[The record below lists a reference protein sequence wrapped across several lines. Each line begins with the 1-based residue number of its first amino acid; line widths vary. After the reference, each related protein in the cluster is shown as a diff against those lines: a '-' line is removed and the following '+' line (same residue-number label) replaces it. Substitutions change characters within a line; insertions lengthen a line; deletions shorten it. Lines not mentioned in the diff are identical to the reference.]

1 MSTLDFGG
9 RIKTLRLSKSMT
21 QEQLAQRLRVSPQAV
36 SKWENGVT
44 LPDIQLLPELSILLG
59 TSIDALFSMTDDKR
73 MERIENMLWDQRFL
87 SREEFEAE
95 ERFLK
100 DKCLEPD
107 AQARATLLLAE
118 LYCKRAREYRELAS
132 PLARKAIGLLPEYDK
147 AAHTAL
153 FEAEGGVFPDWNA
166 VNHHRTIEFYKDF
179 IARHPGQRRAYLWL
193 LDLLIDDGRCE
204 EARAYLAKA
213 DRLET
218 SYRSDLYLGMI
229 LEKEGKPE
237 EASACWERMT
247 QKDPDNWQSWF
258 ARADRLAKRC
268 AYPEAI
274 ALYEKA
280 LALSPRPRF
289 TDPVNAIAQLY
300 EIQGQYEKAVEFY
313 QKEIEIVRE
322 DWNETQ
328 GEAIDEPLR
337 NIARLKEKTAESRPS
352 ESRTAPGRSPSPG
365 PQKV

>member
-132 PLARKAIGLLPEYDK
+132 PLARKALELLPDYEK

-166 VNHHRTIEFYKDF
+166 VNHHRTIAFYQDF
-179 IARHPGQRRAYLWL
+179 ITRHPGQRRAYLWL
-193 LDLLIDDGRCE
+193 LDLLIDDGRCP
-204 EARAYLAKA
+204 EARKYLEKMN
-213 DRLET
+213 RLGE
-218 SYRSDLYLGMI
+218 SYHSDLYLGMI

-237 EASACWERMT
+237 EAAACWERMT

-300 EIQGQYEKAVEFY
+300 EIQGQYEKSVECY
-313 QKEIEIVRE
+313 QKEIEIVRQ

-337 NIARLKEKTAESRPS
+337 NIARLKEKMA
-352 ESRTAPGRSPSPG
+352 
-365 PQKV
+365 K

>member
-73 MERIENMLWDQRFL
+73 MERIDNMLWDQRFL
-87 SREEFEAE
+87 SREEFETE

-153 FEAEGGVFPDWNA
+153 FEAEGGVFPNWND
-166 VNHHRTIEFYKDF
+166 VNHHRTIAFYQDF
-179 IARHPGQRRAYLWL
+179 IARHPSQRRAYLWL
-193 LDLLIDDGRCE
+193 LDLLIDDGRCP
-204 EARAYLAKA
+204 EARKYLEKMN
-213 DRLET
+213 RLGE
-218 SYRSDLYLGMI
+218 SYHSDLYLGMI

-237 EASACWERMT
+237 EAAACWERMT

-300 EIQGQYEKAVEFY
+300 EIQGQYEKAIEFY

-337 NIARLKEKTAESRPS
+337 NIARLKEKMIE
-352 ESRTAPGRSPSPG
+352 
-365 PQKV
+365 

>member
-59 TSIDALFSMTDDKR
+59 ASIDALFSMTDDKR
-73 MERIENMLWDQRFL
+73 MERIDNMLWDQRFL
-87 SREEFEAE
+87 SREEFETE

-132 PLARKAIGLLPEYDK
+132 PLARKALELLPDYEK

-153 FEAEGGVFPDWNA
+153 FEAEGGVFPGWND
-166 VNHHRTIEFYKDF
+166 VNHHRTIAFYQDF

-193 LDLLIDDGRCE
+193 LDLLIDDGRCP
-204 EARAYLAKA
+204 EARKYLEKMN
-213 DRLET
+213 RLGE
-218 SYRSDLYLGMI
+218 SYHSDLYLGMI

-237 EASACWERMT
+237 EAAACWERMT

-258 ARADRLAKRC
+258 ARADRMARRC
-268 AYPEAI
+268 AYAEAV

-280 LALSPRPRF
+280 LELSPRPRF

-300 EIQGQYEKAVEFY
+300 EIQGQYEKAIEFY
-313 QKEIEIVRE
+313 QKEIELVRE

-337 NIARLKEKTAESRPS
+337 NIARLKEKMIE
-352 ESRTAPGRSPSPG
+352 
-365 PQKV
+365 

>member
-1 MSTLDFGG
+1 M
-9 RIKTLRLSKSMT
+9 
-21 QEQLAQRLRVSPQAV
+21 
-36 SKWENGVT
+36 T

-73 MERIENMLWDQRFL
+73 MERIDNMLWDQRFL

-132 PLARKAIGLLPEYDK
+132 PLARKAIDLLPEYDK

-153 FEAEGGVFPDWNA
+153 FEAEGGVFPDWND
-166 VNHHRTIEFYKDF
+166 VNHHRTIAFYQDF
-179 IARHPGQRRAYLWL
+179 IARHPSQRRAYLWL
-193 LDLLIDDGRCE
+193 LDLLIDDGRCP
-204 EARAYLAKA
+204 EARKYLEKMN
-213 DRLET
+213 RLGE
-218 SYRSDLYLGMI
+218 SYHSDLYLGMI

-237 EASACWERMT
+237 EAAACWERMT

-280 LALSPRPRF
+280 LALSSRPRF

-300 EIQGQYEKAVEFY
+300 EIQGQYEKAIEFY

-337 NIARLKEKTAESRPS
+337 NIARLKEKMA
-352 ESRTAPGRSPSPG
+352 
-365 PQKV
+365 K

>member
-73 MERIENMLWDQRFL
+73 MERIDNMLWDQRFL

-132 PLARKAIGLLPEYDK
+132 PLARKAIGLLPDYEK

-153 FEAEGGVFPDWNA
+153 FEAEGGVFPNWND
-166 VNHHRTIEFYKDF
+166 VNHHRTIAFYQDF
-179 IARHPGQRRAYLWL
+179 IARHPSQRRAYLWL
-193 LDLLIDDGRCE
+193 LDLLIDDGRCP
-204 EARAYLAKA
+204 EARKYLEKMN
-213 DRLET
+213 RLGE
-218 SYRSDLYLGMI
+218 SYHSDLYLGMI

-237 EASACWERMT
+237 EAAACWERMT
-247 QKDPDNWQSWF
+247 QKDPDNWLSWF
-258 ARADRLAKRC
+258 ARADRMARRC
-268 AYPEAI
+268 AYAEAV

-280 LALSPRPRF
+280 LELSPRPRF

-300 EIQGQYEKAVEFY
+300 EIQGQYEKAIEFY
-313 QKEIEIVRE
+313 QKEIELVRE

-337 NIARLKEKTAESRPS
+337 NIARLKEKMIE
-352 ESRTAPGRSPSPG
+352 
-365 PQKV
+365 

>member
-73 MERIENMLWDQRFL
+73 MERIDNMLWDQRFL

-132 PLARKAIGLLPEYDK
+132 PLARKALELLPDYEK

-153 FEAEGGVFPDWNA
+153 FEAEGGVFPHWNA
-166 VNHHRTIEFYKDF
+166 VNHHRTIAFYQDF
-179 IARHPGQRRAYLWL
+179 ITRHPGQRRAYLWL
-193 LDLLIDDGRCE
+193 LDLLIDDGRCP
-204 EARAYLAKA
+204 EARKYLEKMN
-213 DRLET
+213 RLGE
-218 SYRSDLYLGMI
+218 SYHSDLYLGMI

-237 EASACWERMT
+237 EAAACWERMT

-337 NIARLKEKTAESRPS
+337 NIARLKEKMIE
-352 ESRTAPGRSPSPG
+352 
-365 PQKV
+365 

>member
-9 RIKTLRLSKSMT
+9 KIKTLRLSKSMT

-153 FEAEGGVFPDWNA
+153 FEAEGGVFPDWND
-166 VNHHRTIEFYKDF
+166 VNHHRTIAFYQDF
-179 IARHPGQRRAYLWL
+179 ITRHPGQRRAYLWL
-193 LDLLIDDGRCE
+193 LDLLIDDGRCP
-204 EARAYLAKA
+204 EARKYLEKMN
-213 DRLET
+213 RLGE
-218 SYRSDLYLGMI
+218 SYHSDLYLGMI

-237 EASACWERMT
+237 EAAACWERMT

-300 EIQGQYEKAVEFY
+300 EIQGQYEKAIEFY

-337 NIARLKEKTAESRPS
+337 NIARLKEKMIE
-352 ESRTAPGRSPSPG
+352 
-365 PQKV
+365 

>member
-73 MERIENMLWDQRFL
+73 MERIDNMLWDQRFL

-132 PLARKAIGLLPEYDK
+132 PLARKALELLPDYEK

-153 FEAEGGVFPDWNA
+153 FEAEGGVFPDWND

-179 IARHPGQRRAYLWL
+179 IARHPGQRRAYFWL
-193 LDLLIDDGRCE
+193 LDLLIDDGRCP
-204 EARAYLAKA
+204 EARKYLEKMN
-213 DRLET
+213 RLGE
-218 SYRSDLYLGMI
+218 SYHSDLYLGMI

-237 EASACWERMT
+237 EAAACWERMT

-337 NIARLKEKTAESRPS
+337 NIARLKEKMA
-352 ESRTAPGRSPSPG
+352 
-365 PQKV
+365 K

>member
-118 LYCKRAREYRELAS
+118 LYCKRAREYRELVS
-132 PLARKAIGLLPEYDK
+132 PLARKALELLPDYEK

-166 VNHHRTIEFYKDF
+166 VNHHRTIAFYQDF
-179 IARHPGQRRAYLWL
+179 ITRHPGQRRAYLWL
-193 LDLLIDDGRCE
+193 LDLLIDDGRCP
-204 EARAYLAKA
+204 EAWKYLEKMN
-213 DRLET
+213 RLGE
-218 SYRSDLYLGMI
+218 SYHSDLYLGMI

-237 EASACWERMT
+237 KAAACWERMT

-258 ARADRLAKRC
+258 ARADRMARRC
-268 AYPEAI
+268 AYAEAV

-280 LALSPRPRF
+280 LELSPRPRF

-300 EIQGQYEKAVEFY
+300 EIQGQYEKAIEFY

-337 NIARLKEKTAESRPS
+337 NIARLKEKMIE
-352 ESRTAPGRSPSPG
+352 
-365 PQKV
+365 

>member
-9 RIKTLRLSKSMT
+9 KIKTLRLSKSMT

-73 MERIENMLWDQRFL
+73 MERIDNMLWDQRFL
-87 SREEFEAE
+87 SREEFETE

-166 VNHHRTIEFYKDF
+166 VNHHRTIAFYQDF
-179 IARHPGQRRAYLWL
+179 IARHPSQRRAYFWL
-193 LDLLIDDGRCE
+193 LDLLIDDGRCP
-204 EARAYLAKA
+204 EARKYLEKMN
-213 DRLET
+213 RLGE
-218 SYRSDLYLGMI
+218 SYHSDLYLGMI

-237 EASACWERMT
+237 EAAACWERMT

-268 AYPEAI
+268 AYAEAVT
-274 ALYEKA
+274 LYEKA

-300 EIQGQYEKAVEFY
+300 EIQGQYEKAIEFY

-337 NIARLKEKTAESRPS
+337 NIARLKEKMIE
-352 ESRTAPGRSPSPG
+352 
-365 PQKV
+365 

>member
-9 RIKTLRLSKSMT
+9 KIKTLRLSKSMT

-73 MERIENMLWDQRFL
+73 MERIDNMLWDQRFL
-87 SREEFEAE
+87 SREEFETE

-166 VNHHRTIEFYKDF
+166 VNHHRTIAFYQDF
-179 IARHPGQRRAYLWL
+179 ITRHPGQRRAYLWL
-193 LDLLIDDGRCE
+193 LDLLIDDGRCP
-204 EARAYLAKA
+204 EARKYLEKMN
-213 DRLET
+213 RLGE
-218 SYRSDLYLGMI
+218 SYHSDLYLGMI

-237 EASACWERMT
+237 EAAACWERMT

-300 EIQGQYEKAVEFY
+300 EIQGQYEKAIEFY

-337 NIARLKEKTAESRPS
+337 NIARLKEKMIE
-352 ESRTAPGRSPSPG
+352 
-365 PQKV
+365 

>member
-73 MERIENMLWDQRFL
+73 MERIDNMLWDQRFL

-153 FEAEGGVFPDWNA
+153 FEAEGGVFPDWNDA
-166 VNHHRTIEFYKDF
+166 NHHRTIEFYKDF
-179 IARHPGQRRAYLWL
+179 IARHPSQRRAYFWL
-193 LDLLIDDGRCE
+193 LDLLIDDDRRE

-218 SYRSDLYLGMI
+218 SYHSDLYRGMI
-229 LEKEGKPE
+229 LEKEGRLE
-237 EASACWERMT
+237 EAAACWEGMT

-337 NIARLKEKTAESRPS
+337 NIARLKEKMA
-352 ESRTAPGRSPSPG
+352 
-365 PQKV
+365 K

>member
-9 RIKTLRLSKSMT
+9 KIKTLRLSKSMT

-73 MERIENMLWDQRFL
+73 MERIDNMLWDQRFL

-153 FEAEGGVFPDWNA
+153 FEAEGGVFPDWND
-166 VNHHRTIEFYKDF
+166 VNHHRTIAFYQDF
-179 IARHPGQRRAYLWL
+179 IARHPSQRRAYLWL
-193 LDLLIDDGRCE
+193 LDLLIDDGRCP
-204 EARAYLAKA
+204 EARKYLEKMN
-213 DRLET
+213 RLGE
-218 SYRSDLYLGMI
+218 SYHSDLYLGMI

-237 EASACWERMT
+237 EAAACWERMT

-337 NIARLKEKTAESRPS
+337 NIARLKEKMIE
-352 ESRTAPGRSPSPG
+352 
-365 PQKV
+365 